1 MAHHIPPTRG
11 SGADAPLGPDAAT
24 PRNDGRG
31 RAPFAWQHGSQLLL
45 LEARPLGW
53 VLAELRFDRAACHY
67 VEVRRARYRWPREA
81 ACALLGR
88 ALVGGEAVAAGAAR
102 DLQVWLAAEAGGR
115 TAESG
120 E

>member
-1 MAHHIPPTRG
+1 MAHHIPPTRGSGRG
-11 SGADAPLGPDAAT
+11 SGADAPLGPDAAAA
-24 PRNDGRG
+24 PNDGGG

-53 VLAELRFDRAACHY
+53 VLAELRFDGAACHY

-88 ALVGGEAVAAGAAR
+88 ALVGGEAVAARAAG
-102 DLQVWLAAEAGGR
+102 DLQAWLVGEGR
-115 TAESG
+115 G
-120 E
+120 Q